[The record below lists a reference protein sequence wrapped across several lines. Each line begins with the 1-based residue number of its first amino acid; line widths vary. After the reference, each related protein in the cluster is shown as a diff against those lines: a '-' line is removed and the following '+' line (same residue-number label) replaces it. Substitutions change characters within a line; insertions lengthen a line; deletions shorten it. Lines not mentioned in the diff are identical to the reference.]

1 MQRSQNKE
9 ILDIEIPEQREFLKV
24 MKRLAWQNRVTG
36 NNFLIYRYVRKLI
49 AHNTNVTVADVGTGL
64 GDIPVYIAR
73 ALSRDGITAS
83 ITGIDASPEVLEL
96 ARQQQLPKGVSFK
109 QESAGSFTDDYDIII
124 ASQMLH
130 HVTPTE
136 AGEFLRTAYAH
147 AKIGLVISDLERSWV
162 VYWLVKLF
170 MYITCADRINRNDG
184 PLSVLRAYTN
194 AELRDMFHL
203 ADIEHYRIH
212 SYIFRKIVIIW
223 K

>member
-9 ILDIEIPEQREFLKV
+9 ILDIKIPEQSEFLKV

-36 NNFLIYRYVRKLI
+36 NNFLIYRYLRKLI
-49 AHNTNVTVADVGTGL
+49 ARNTNVTVADVGTGL

-130 HVTPTE
+130 HLTSAEVG
-136 AGEFLRTAYAH
+136 AFLRTAYAH
-147 AKIGLVISDLERSWV
+147 AKTGIVISDLERNCV
-162 VYWLVKLF
+162 VYWLVRFF
-170 MYITCADRINRNDG
+170 MYITVADRINRNDG

-194 AELRDMFHL
+194 AELRELLHH
-203 ADIEHYRIH
+203 AGIENYRIH
-212 SYIFRKIVIIW
+212 NYVLRKIVVIW